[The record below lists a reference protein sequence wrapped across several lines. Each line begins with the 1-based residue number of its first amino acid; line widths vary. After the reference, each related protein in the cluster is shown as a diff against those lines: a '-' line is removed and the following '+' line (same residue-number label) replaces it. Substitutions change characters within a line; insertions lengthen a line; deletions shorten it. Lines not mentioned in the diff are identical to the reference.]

1 MGTIDM
7 TAATAPPK
15 KRATSPRAT
24 RTTSTPEP
32 TIAASNVQRRS
43 EGLQGLAAMAQG
55 ICAVTGM
62 YADAA
67 AIGMFFPP
75 VADELAKVA
84 EANESIAKPIDLLIN
99 VGPYGALIGAVMP
112 FAFQIAANH
121 GWIDASRLAGQG
133 VVPPAVLEA
142 RMKAQVLQMAA
153 DAQRA
158 QNDALAE
165 AQKAQEAYNNAMAE
179 AA

>member
-1 MGTIDM
+1 MSTIDM
-7 TAATAPPK
+7 SAATAPPK
-15 KRATSPRAT
+15 KRTSAPRASKT
-24 RTTSTPEP
+24 AISEP
-32 TIAASNVQRRS
+32 PAMPNVQRRS
-43 EGLQGLAAMAQG
+43 EGLQGLAAMVQG
-55 ICAVTGM
+55 ICAVTGQ
-62 YADAA
+62 YSDAA

-75 VADELAKVA
+75 IADELAKVA
-84 EANESIAKPIDLLIN
+84 EANESVAKPIDLLIN

-133 VVPPAVLEA
+133 VMPPAVLEA

-153 DAQRA
+153 EAQRA
-158 QNDALAE
+158 QNEALAH
-165 AQKAQEAYNNAMAE
+165 ARKAQQEFESAMAE

>member
-1 MGTIDM
+1 MSTIDM
-7 TAATAPPK
+7 SAASAPPK
-15 KRATSPRAT
+15 KRSPST
-24 RTTSTPEP
+24 RSART
-32 TIAASNVQRRS
+32 ASAVETNNPSDVQRRS

-55 ICAVTGM
+55 ICVLTGM
-62 YADAA
+62 HADAA

-153 DAQRA
+153 EAQRT
-158 QNDALAE
+158 QNEALA
-165 AQKAQEAYNNAMAE
+165 KARQAEEAYNAAMAE
-179 AA
+179 AV